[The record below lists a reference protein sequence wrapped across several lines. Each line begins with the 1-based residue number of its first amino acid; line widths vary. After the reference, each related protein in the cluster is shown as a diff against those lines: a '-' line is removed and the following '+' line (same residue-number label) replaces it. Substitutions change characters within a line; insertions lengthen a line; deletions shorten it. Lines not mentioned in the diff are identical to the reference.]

1 MRGDSHYLGWPR
13 EFIIYII
20 NSLSNCT
27 VRYVYFQGSRGE
39 GRWTDKRVYN
49 LQNKQLIKL
58 CSQVC
63 VLPGGVGVRGDG
75 HYLGWPREFT
85 IYRTNSLSN
94 CTVRYVYFQGS
105 RGEGRW
111 TDKRVYN
118 LQNKQLIKLCSQV
131 CVLPGGVGV
140 RGDGHYLGWPREFT
154 IYRIIS
160 LSNCVVR
167 YVYM

>member
-39 GRWTDKRVYN
+39 GRWTDKGVYN

-75 HYLGWPREFT
+75 HYLGWPRELT
-85 IYRTNSLSN
+85 LQSTEQTAYQTVQSGM
-94 CTVRYVYFQGS
+94 CTS
-105 RGEGRW
+105 R
-111 TDKRVYN
+111 
-118 LQNKQLIKLCSQV
+118 
-131 CVLPGGVGV
+131 GVGV
-140 RGDGHYLGWPREFT
+140 SGDGRTREFT
-154 IYRIIS
+154 IYRINS

-167 YVYM
+167 YVYSQGEWG